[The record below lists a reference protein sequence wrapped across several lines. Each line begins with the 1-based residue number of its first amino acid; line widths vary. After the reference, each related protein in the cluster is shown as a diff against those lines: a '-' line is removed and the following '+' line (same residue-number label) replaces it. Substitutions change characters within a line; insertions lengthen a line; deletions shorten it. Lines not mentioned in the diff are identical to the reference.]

1 MMTRSDDASQN
12 PLSHFEKRRARL
24 ERAQARVEQRLAL
37 WTGGEKRFALFR
49 LLFAA
54 FLVMML
60 VGYYRRLDASQ
71 VFLGWFGFFVVFF
84 ALSAVHER
92 LKRVRA
98 RCEGLAAVLNSEILR
113 LERDWEGLRK
123 LRSHSVHERWQQAIN
138 NGADHPYRSDL
149 DLAGLVPLWLDTCTL
164 AEGSKRLADELL
176 SRGENVLP
184 GDQLSRRRDVVARLA
199 AQSKVLRRWESYRM
213 GSWSKELEL
222 PPREDEPPQ
231 GQLDADSAASAKARE
246 SAELTPVQRGM
257 HEAFVWGIVAAQLTF
272 WILYFIPAL
281 RTFLATADAAHLM
294 QPLTLYFPILV
305 IGALLWETWRRRV
318 QNSTGALGLR
328 ELKVLA
334 ALEDIARRVPGD
346 KGHRAIVPVSAGRR
360 FRFLRTTFELG
371 EVRRNPIVW
380 LLLNAI
386 IPYDALTFAVT
397 LVAHRLIDGRFEQW
411 WADVVEFDFHA
422 ALARV
427 NLENPEFCWPALTVD
442 AFAAQGLSHPLI
454 SAAHRVGNEVALNSA
469 ERCLLLT
476 GSNMAGKSTLLRA
489 VGFNALLAQMGTV
502 VCAREFRSPHLEILC
517 AIQVSDS
524 LESGASYFYAEVRR
538 LAAVLRRLQ
547 IQDSSATHRLF
558 LIDEIF
564 RGTNNRERFLGS
576 WQVIS
581 ALLET
586 GAFGLLTT
594 HDLALTSL
602 EKQVSGVRNYHL
614 RETVGADGKLE
625 FDYLL
630 RSGPCPTTN
639 ALIIMKQS
647 GLPVELDFNPS
658 I

>member
-1 MMTRSDDASQN
+1 MMTRSNEALQRTQST
-12 PLSHFEKRRARL
+12 FEKRRSRL
-24 ERAQARVEQRLAL
+24 EKAQSRVEQRLAV
-37 WTGGEKRFALFR
+37 WTRREKNFALFR
-49 LLFAA
+49 LLLAVL
-54 FLVMML
+54 LVMML
-60 VGYYRRLDASQ
+60 VGYYRSFDASQ

-84 ALSAVHER
+84 ILSAVHDR

-98 RCEGLAAVLNSEILR
+98 RCEGLASVFHAEILR
-113 LERDWEGLRK
+113 LERDWDALRK
-123 LRSHSVHERWQQAIN
+123 LRAHAAQERWQQAMSTE
-138 NGADHPYRSDL
+138 AEHPYRSDL
-149 DLAGLVPLWLDTCTL
+149 DLAGLVPLWIDTCTL
-164 AEGSKRLADELL
+164 AEGS
-176 SRGENVLP
+176 
-184 GDQLSRRRDVVARLA
+184 QRLA
-199 AQSKVLRRWESYRM
+199 AEMLLRGKDALPREAYERRREAVAQLASQSKALRRWESYRM
-213 GSWSKELEL
+213 GSWSKELERPL
-222 PPREDEPPQ
+222 REEEPPEQ
-231 GQLDADSAASAKARE
+231 SDAAAPASAAEAKT
-246 SAELTPVQRGM
+246 SELTPAQRSL
-257 HEAFVWGIVAAQLTF
+257 HEALVWGMVAAQAAF
-272 WILYFIPAL
+272 WVLYLIPAL
-281 RTFLATADAAHLM
+281 RVFLATADATHLM
-294 QPLTLYFPILV
+294 QPLTLYFPVLV
-305 IGALLWETWRRRV
+305 IGALFWETWRRRV

-328 ELKVLA
+328 ELRVLA
-334 ALEDIARRVPGD
+334 ALEDVARRVPGD
-346 KGHRAIVPVSAGRR
+346 KSHRAIVPVSAGRR

-411 WADVVEFDFHA
+411 WSEVVEFDFQA

-427 NLENPEFCWPALTVD
+427 RLENPDYCWPELSSD
-442 AFAAQGLSHPLI
+442 AFETQSLAHPLI
-454 SAAHRVGNEVALNSA
+454 NASHRVGNEVHLNSND
-469 ERCLLLT
+469 RCLLLT

-489 VGFNALLAQMGTV
+489 VGINVLLAQMGTV
-502 VCAREFRSPHLEILC
+502 VCARTFRAAPLEILC

-538 LAAVLRRLQ
+538 LAAVLARLQ
-547 IQDSSATHRLF
+547 EKPSASGRKLF

-581 ALLET
+581 ALLGT
-586 GAFGLLTT
+586 GALGLLTT

-602 EKQVSGVRNYHL
+602 EKQVAGVRNFHL

-639 ALIIMKQS
+639 ALIIMKQA
-647 GLPVELDFNPS
+647 GLPVELNFNPS
-658 I
+658 V